1 MGALRRTDIDA
12 ERILL
17 MVNQLTNTPDFSSS
31 ELQQIFGM
39 APMPNYQMPA
49 RSSAM
54 SACREDCPLRTRERA
69 LPNFFRYRSAWR
81 LA

>member
-17 MVNQLTNTPDFSSS
+17 MVNQLANTPDFSSS

-54 SACREDCPLRTRERA
+54 S
-69 LPNFFRYRSAWR
+69 
-81 LA
+81 